1 MRKILLS
8 TTALVALGVASAQAA
23 DFTISGGSEFDYTS
37 WSDKTTDT
45 GGANNND
52 MTFVTNIT
60 ISASQTTD
68 SGLTLSGVLLQD
80 DGAAKDNDARSVSI
94 SGDFGK
100 ITMGGNTA
108 ADAFDI
114 DGETANESG
123 GGRTAVAGAASGIGV
138 GMGGEEE
145 GLAYYSPSI
154 NGFTFGASMHNAGS
168 ASKADGTTYGVKY
181 STDAAGGTVS
191 IAWAAASR
199 GNTGAETAGSETG
212 YDTTHIGGSIAVGA
226 ATIELAQYNQKEN
239 GTTATFNDDY
249 SRNSYGLSY
258 KASDTITL
266 NVHSQSG
273 DNSKVTNYDWEET
286 AYDITYAI
294 APGLTMTMSY
304 TDYNETAADGTA
316 CTGTCDGTATN
327 MAIDLSF

>member
-1 MRKILLS
+1 MGSIILSITIKFGRFRMRKILLS

-100 ITMGGNTA
+100 ITMGGNT
-108 ADAFDI
+108 
-114 DGETANESG
+114 
-123 GGRTAVAGAASGIGV
+123 VAGAASGIGV
-138 GMGGEEE
+138 GMAGEEE

-212 YDTTHIGGSIAVGA
+212 YDTTHIGGSIAVG
-226 ATIELAQYNQKEN
+226 
-239 GTTATFNDDY
+239 
-249 SRNSYGLSY
+249 
-258 KASDTITL
+258 
-266 NVHSQSG
+266 
-273 DNSKVTNYDWEET
+273 
-286 AYDITYAI
+286 
-294 APGLTMTMSY
+294 
-304 TDYNETAADGTA
+304 
-316 CTGTCDGTATN
+316 
-327 MAIDLSF
+327 